1 MLDGW
6 QVTATLIASFACLH
20 VDVVKYA
27 VDALLLVVHYVF
39 GGASVAATRHWWLG
53 TRTSAHA
60 SVDWSGFLAGDWSLH
75 HGWLNIQV
83 VSRKIRLE
91 LF

>member
-1 MLDGW
+1 M
-6 QVTATLIASFACLH
+6 IASFACLH
-20 VDVVKYA
+20 VDVVEDA
-27 VDALLLVVHYVF
+27 VNALLFVVHYVF
-39 GGASVAATRHWWLG
+39 GSAGVTATRHRWLG

-83 VSRKIRLE
+83 VC
-91 LF
+91 